1 MMNKRDRLAVA
12 DAFRRAKDF
21 LLAAAGFPN
30 PGQSRYICCA
40 LDLSLPL
47 HHTREMRL
55 GNDMAESVIGRRII
69 GCAFLDSW
77 VIANIPGARE
87 FSKTDYPAFQHEM
100 QAFRHR
106 WLDALIEE
114 FSK

>member
-1 MMNKRDRLAVA
+1 MLVPETAPD
-12 DAFRRAKDF
+12 
-21 LLAAAGFPN
+21 
-30 PGQSRYICCA
+30 
-40 LDLSLPL
+40 
-47 HHTREMRL
+47 EMRL
-55 GNDMAESVIGRRII
+55 ASHMAESVIGRRII
-69 GCAFLDSW
+69 GYAFLDSW

-87 FSKTDYPAFQHEM
+87 FEKSDYPAFQREM